1 MRKLGLGIITVI
13 LLQFMFVSCE
23 AEDQEFNANVE
34 QIQNDLQAVN
44 PSHAGGGDTTD
55 DEEDGSS

>member
-1 MRKLGLGIITVI
+1 MRKLVIGVITVV

-34 QIQNDLQAVN
+34 QIQSDTQAVV
-44 PSHAGGGDTTD
+44 PSHAGGD
-55 DEEDGSS
+55 DDDDYEGN